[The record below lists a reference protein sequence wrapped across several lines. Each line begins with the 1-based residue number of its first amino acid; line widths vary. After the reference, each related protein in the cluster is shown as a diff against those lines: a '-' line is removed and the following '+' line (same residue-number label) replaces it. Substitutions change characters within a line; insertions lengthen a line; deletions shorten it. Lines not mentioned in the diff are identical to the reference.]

1 MQLTTIL
8 LIPSD
13 NFNWVGLRA
22 TLADWPEVR
31 VVADVQRREPAVRVA
46 AHEQPDLI
54 LTQDVSS
61 TATAGQAKGGPGCRI
76 M

>member
-1 MQLTTIL
+1 MQPTAIL
-8 LIPSD
+8 LISSD

-22 TLADWPEVR
+22 TLADWPEVH
-31 VVADVQRREPAVRVA
+31 VVADVRQREPALRVA
-46 AHEQPDLI
+46 AHGQPDLI
-54 LTQDVSS
+54 LTQDLSS

>member
-1 MQLTTIL
+1 MQPTAVL
-8 LIPSD
+8 LISSD
-13 NFNWVGLRA
+13 NLNWVGLRA

-46 AHEQPDLI
+46 AHEQGRLI
-54 LTQDVSS
+54 LTQDLSS